1 MIRILANDGL
11 HDDGKLLL
19 EEAGYEVDVI
29 KVAQEDLPN
38 VLPDYDVIIVRSDT
52 KIRKNL
58 IDKCPGLKM
67 IVRAGLGY
75 DNIDVEHAESKG
87 IKVITTP
94 TASADSVAELVF
106 GHLLSIAR
114 NLHLSNREMPE
125 RGNTAFKALKRTFSN
140 GFELKAKKIAILGFG
155 TVGQQVARIAIGF
168 GMEVIPVDYA
178 FESVKL
184 ELDIFN
190 LPNMSLTIN
199 LQMSSLEEAL
209 AKADVISINVPY
221 IGKPLLTEKSFKMMK
236 DGVIIIN
243 ASKGGTV
250 DEKAL
255 LAALEDGKVAGAGID
270 VFMNEPS
277 PDGALLNHPKISVSP
292 HLGAATLEAQRK
304 IGLKL
309 ADKVIEFFVEEGF

>member
-29 KVAQEDLPN
+29 KIAQEDLPN
-38 VLPDYDVIIVRSDT
+38 ILPDYNVVIVRSDT

-58 IDKCPGLKM
+58 IDKCPDLKM

-75 DNIDVEHAESKG
+75 DNIDADYATSKG

-94 TASADSVAELVF
+94 TASAYSVAELVF

-125 RGNTAFKALKRTFSN
+125 RGNTAFKALKRSFSN
-140 GFELKAKKIAILGFG
+140 GFELKGKKIAILGFG
-155 TVGQQVARIAIGF
+155 IVGQQVARIAIGF

-178 FESVKL
+178 FESAKL

-190 LPNMSLTIN
+190 LPNMSLTID
-199 LQMSSLEEAL
+199 LQMTSLEEAL
-209 AKADVISINVPY
+209 AKADVISVNVPY
-221 IGKPLLTEKSFKMMK
+221 IGKPLLTEKHFKMMK
-236 DGVIIIN
+236 EGVILIN

-250 DEKAL
+250 DETAL
-255 LAALEDGKVAGAGID
+255 LSALEDEKVAGAGID

-277 PDGALLNHPKISVSP
+277 PDGELLNHPKISVSP
-292 HLGAATLEAQRK
+292 HLGASTVEAQRQ
-304 IGLKL
+304 IGLAL
-309 ADKVIEFFVEEGF
+309 ADQVIAFFGEEGF

>member
-1 MIRILANDGL
+1 M
-11 HDDGKLLL
+11 
-19 EEAGYEVDVI
+19 
-29 KVAQEDLPN
+29 PN

-52 KIRKNL
+52 KIRKKL
-58 IDKCPGLKM
+58 IDKCPNLKM

-75 DNIDVEHAESKG
+75 DNIDVEHAQSKG

-106 GHLLSIAR
+106 GHLLNIAR

-140 GFELKAKKIAILGFG
+140 GFELKGKKIAILGFG

-178 FESVKL
+178 FENVKL

-190 LPNMSLTIN
+190 LPNMSLSVN
-199 LQMSSLEEAL
+199 LQTSRLEEAL
-209 AKADVISINVPY
+209 AKADVVSINVPY
-221 IGKPLLTEKSFKMMK
+221 IGKPLITEKYFKMMK
-236 DGVIIIN
+236 DGVILIN

-255 LAALEDGKVAGAGID
+255 LDALENGKVAGAGLD
-270 VFMNEPS
+270 VFINEPS
-277 PDGALLNHPKISVSP
+277 PDGELLTHPKISVSP
-292 HLGAATLEAQRK
+292 HLGATTKEAQRK

-309 ADKVIEFFVEEGF
+309 ADKVIEFFGEEGF